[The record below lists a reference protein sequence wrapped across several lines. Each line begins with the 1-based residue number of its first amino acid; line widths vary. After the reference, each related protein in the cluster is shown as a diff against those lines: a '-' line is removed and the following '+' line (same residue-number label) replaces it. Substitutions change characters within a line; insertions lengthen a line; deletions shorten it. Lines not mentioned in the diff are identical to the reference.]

1 MSSLRSI
8 ADSRRSMA
16 TFIPVIAYGEW
27 RCASD
32 GARKRSADS
41 TSAMPRRTSKWATV
55 EATLPARRRLGFA
68 RKPLARASTDT
79 ASAGLAVHFIARPS
93 RRHPKIHAL
102 QIDILRTS
110 QAGLVVRIANAH
122 QLGLVILIRF
132 VNCNPPEIFAHFEEA
147 LVSFVPLGAGFVE
160 EHATLVRPAK
170 LYETGLTDVGS
181 EPAGIFQVL
190 VIAVLA
196 VGEAADHLFHVLL
209 F

>member
-110 QAGLVVRIANAH
+110 QAGLVVRLPH
-122 QLGLVILIRF
+122 DTL
-132 VNCNPPEIFAHFEEA
+132 HF
-147 LVSFVPLGAGFVE
+147 FKF
-160 EHATLVRPAK
+160 H
-170 LYETGLTDVGS
+170 
-181 EPAGIFQVL
+181 
-190 VIAVLA
+190 IAVESA
-196 VGEAADHLFHVLL
+196 HAMAFDKGNHVV
-209 F
+209 FDAGKVVRSSGGHRGGSR

>member
-1 MSSLRSI
+1 MSSLSLIAEARRAMTTSI
-8 ADSRRSMA
+8 PA
-16 TFIPVIAYGEW
+16 IAEGEW
-27 RCASD
+27 KYASD
-32 GARKRSADS
+32 GARKRSAHS

-55 EATLPARRRLGFA
+55 EATLPARRRLRFA

-160 EHATLVRPAK
+160 EHSSLLRPSTV
-170 LYETGLTDVGS
+170 YETGL
-181 EPAGIFQVL
+181 
-190 VIAVLA
+190 
-196 VGEAADHLFHVLL
+196 
-209 F
+209 